1 MDIRESVKGIN
12 NNEDD
17 DKLDYATLYLE
28 LSYKLRDRSD
38 IHGALYCIIEF
49 LEENEPENPAL
60 ASFRTLLSALQ
71 QLIVAVKDGLDA
83 SAYKDRLDQII
94 LETWQ
99 LADQLRWEHMEHKP
113 MIFAVDNLE
122 TELDPKHL
130 VLIND
135 YQLECVFNTIRTTYP
150 ISKDLRTALHQAI
163 LSDEVPMYLRAT
175 LLSAITLNVL
185 EWFNADLLECMYTY
199 TLDDQPMQ
207 LRQQSWTALFLCG
220 MVHDQ
225 RIVHHSRLLE
235 EYSLLC
241 EIEPSQLKQL
251 QKLLLPLREY
261 ESFTRD
267 LHKLIDNM
275 AQSKMEE
282 DNEGIDFNEK
292 DEHEE
297 KKELHFEITK
307 DSENFKQFLELMRS
321 NVDTGYT
328 QFKLMSKLGFFSMEG
343 TDHHWL
349 MPFDKECEIIKK
361 LLEEKPELQYWYEML
376 LHNLAQ
382 TNTDKYATFLLMAN
396 TSERVKELNSKLSGL
411 NLPEGKMADL
421 GADMIMQIHLQDLYR
436 FFTLSKTGRSLK
448 NPFRLTPDLSSY
460 ECFGKAFHTADNLR
474 TVAEYLFKSEKYE
487 EAAQAYERLL
497 ELEITEQNLKNAIL
511 CLGHQNGGTFRI
523 KTLAQLCNKL
533 FPGDEEVL
541 KALIKAYNYT
551 DPLLESYYQEALE
564 YFPDSL
570 HFLMNY
576 GKFLNEAKRY
586 SDALKPLYK
595 AYMLDET
602 NNTVILELAKAQARL
617 GQKDKA
623 YQLMSHLEDPL
634 EHGILLHEIL
644 SNN

>member
-1 MDIRESVKGIN
+1 MDISKTVN
-12 NNEDD
+12 DHNNEID
-17 DKLDYATLYLE
+17 DKTDYETLYQE
-28 LSYKLRDRSD
+28 ISYKLRDQSD
-38 IHGALYCIIEF
+38 IHGALHCVIEF
-49 LEENEPENPAL
+49 LEVNEPEAPSL
-60 ASFRTLLSALQ
+60 ASFRTLLSALR
-71 QLIVAVKDGLDA
+71 QLIEAGKGGLDVE
-83 SAYKDRLDQII
+83 AYKERLDQIF

-99 LADQLRWEHMEHKP
+99 LTDQLRWEHMEHKP

-122 TELDPKHL
+122 AELEPQHLTE
-130 VLIND
+130 IND

-163 LSDEVPMYLRAT
+163 LSDEVPMFLRAT
-175 LLSAITLNVL
+175 LLSAMTLNVL

-199 TLDDQPMQ
+199 TLDDQPVQ
-207 LRQQSWTALFLCG
+207 LQQQSWAALFLCG

-225 RIVHHSRLLE
+225 RIVHHSRLRE

-241 EIEPSQLKQL
+241 EIEPAQLAQL

-267 LHKLIDNM
+267 LHKLIDNI
-275 AQSKMEE
+275 AQSQMPEDDEEKDFDEE
-282 DNEGIDFNEK
+282 DEQ
-292 DEHEE
+292 EE
-297 KKELHFEITK
+297 KKELRFEITK

-328 QFKLMSKLGFFSMEG
+328 QFKLMSKLGFFSMNG

-361 LLEEKPELQYWYEML
+361 LLEEKPEMQYWYQML

-396 TSERVKELNSKLSGL
+396 TSEKVKELNSKLSEL
-411 NLPEGKMADL
+411 NLPEGKMTEL

-436 FFTLSKTGRSLK
+436 FFTLSKTGRTLS
-448 NPFRLTPDLSSY
+448 NPFNLTPDLSSY
-460 ECFGKAFHTADNLR
+460 ECFGKAFYTADNLR
-474 TVAEYLFKSEKYE
+474 MVAEYLLKSERYE

-497 ELEITEQNLKNAIL
+497 ELEITEQNLKNAL
-511 CLGHQNGGTFRI
+511 SCYPHLNVGQF
-523 KTLAQLCNKL
+523 KVKPLAMLCNKL

-541 KALIKAYNYT
+541 KALIKAYDYN
-551 DPLLESYYQEALE
+551 DPLLEPYYQEALE
-564 YFPDSL
+564 YFPDSTL
-570 HFLMNY
+570 FLMHY

-602 NNTVILELAKAQARL
+602 NQAVILELAKAHAHL

-623 YQLMSHLEDPL
+623 YLLMSHLDDPQ
-634 EHGILLHEIL
+634 EHALLMHEIL